1 MMLTRCSG
9 LSSGWKKKGWGRRE
23 LRETAAW
30 VTLLHGIYASYRG
43 AADLTSTLLE
53 PLASALG
60 ESRTCSSTCVQPHT
74 SQVSLNKKSES
85 VSHSVVFHSL

>member
-23 LRETAAW
+23 LQETAAW

-53 PLASALG
+53 PLATHLENPGPAP
-60 ESRTCSSTCVQPHT
+60 QH
-74 SQVSLNKKSES
+74 VSNLTLLKC
-85 VSHSVVFHSL
+85 L